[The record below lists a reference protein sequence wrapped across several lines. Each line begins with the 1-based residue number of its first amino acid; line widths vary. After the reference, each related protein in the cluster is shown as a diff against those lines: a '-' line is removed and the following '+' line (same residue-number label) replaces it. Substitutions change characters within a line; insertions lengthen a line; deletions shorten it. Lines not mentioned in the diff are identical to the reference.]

1 MNVDKAREMQRNGA
15 SPMDVLAQFTDVR
28 LGEAVDSRG
37 EHVRV
42 APEQVQE
49 RIQQLQEQ
57 HGETLES
64 IRVIGTE
71 RFVNTREP

>member
-15 SPMDVLAQFTDVR
+15 SPLDVLAQFTDVR

-37 EHVRV
+37 EHLRV

-57 HGETLES
+57 HGD
-64 IRVIGTE
+64 VIAMLGGK
-71 RFVNTREP
+71 R

>member
-57 HGETLES
+57 HGD
-64 IRVIGTE
+64 VIAMLGGN
-71 RFVNTREP
+71 R